1 MNLQL
6 HYATHME
13 GTPYLI
19 DMMDLFFTLVEKVSD
34 GSTTIL
40 TTELITSP

>member
-6 HYATHME
+6 HYATHRE

-19 DMMDLFFTLVEKVSD
+19 DMMDLFFTQGEKVSD
-34 GSTTIL
+34 GSTTLL
-40 TTELITSP
+40 TTELITCP